1 MLEMAIIRRS
11 DPERGLA
18 RARTWDPFE
27 MMQEIMRADPFRE
40 LSRGFLGEPGGF
52 VPSFE
57 VKETKDS
64 FTFKADLPGL
74 KEDDI
79 EVSLSGNILTISGQ
93 RQEEKKDEGERYY
106 AYERNY
112 GSFTRSFT
120 LPDGVDAEHV
130 QAELKD
136 GVLTLVAPKKP
147 EVQPKRIDVKGT
159 GTGAGGE
166 KKAKA

>member
-1 MLEMAIIRRS
+1 MAIIRRS

-93 RQEEKKDEGERYY
+93 RQEEKKDEGDQYY
-106 AYERNY
+106 AYERSY
-112 GSFTRSFT
+112 GSFSRSFT
-120 LPDGVDAEHV
+120 LPEGVDV
-130 QAELKD
+130 DQVRAELKD
-136 GVLTLVAPKKP
+136 GVLNVVVPKRP
-147 EVQPKRIDVKGT
+147 EVQPKKIPLKGT
-159 GTGAGGE
+159 EKGGE
-166 KKAKA
+166 KAKA

>member
-1 MLEMAIIRRS
+1 MFEMAIIRRS

-57 VKETKDS
+57 VKET
-64 FTFKADLPGL
+64 
-74 KEDDI
+74 
-79 EVSLSGNILTISGQ
+79 
-93 RQEEKKDEGERYY
+93 KDEGERYY